1 MIDRSHYAVTSVRR
15 PERLAEMQAE
25 IDAAVEAYL
34 QAGGT
39 ITQLDNKG
47 KPVEHLSWREE
58 ARRTKAAGLSHTVV
72 RGYLVLREKTPP
84 RPEAARAARQRTIKT
99 ATEARSRINAERRA
113 KLAPQVRILAE
124 CRWTITQIADHLE
137 VAPGTVRRI
146 AREHGIELAGQRQAE
161 AGAR

>member
-1 MIDRSHYAVTSVRR
+1 MIDRSHYAVTSVSR
-15 PERLAEMQAE
+15 PEHLVEAQAE

-39 ITQLDNKG
+39 IAQLDNKG

-72 RGYLVLREKTPP
+72 RGHLVLREKSAP

-137 VAPGTVRRI
+137 IAPGTVRRI

>member
-1 MIDRSHYAVTSVRR
+1 MIDRSHYAVTSVSR
-15 PERLAEMQAE
+15 PEHLVEAQAE

-39 ITQLDNKG
+39 IAQLDNKG

-72 RGYLVLREKTPP
+72 RGHLVLREKTTP

-99 ATEARSRINAERRA
+99 R
-113 KLAPQVRILAE
+113 
-124 CRWTITQIADHLE
+124 C
-137 VAPGTVRRI
+137 
-146 AREHGIELAGQRQAE
+146 
-161 AGAR
+161 